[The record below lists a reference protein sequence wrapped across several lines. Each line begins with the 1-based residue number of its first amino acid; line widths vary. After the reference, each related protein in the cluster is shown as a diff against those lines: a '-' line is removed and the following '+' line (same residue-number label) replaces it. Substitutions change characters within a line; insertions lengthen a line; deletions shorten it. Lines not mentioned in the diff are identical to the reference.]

1 VQSATATNA
10 SISTPRAVPS
20 ARFFDTYG
28 VSYAFGLLFLLPAII
43 LIGSQPLY
51 SFNAFYTAMLTIP
64 PIAAS
69 LLLLAT
75 EPTAEGRS
83 HLLRRG
89 LLLVVLATTGSILAL
104 IVGTPVVI
112 FLFLNKVGHS
122 QTLTAIVSASG
133 LAFVSAPM
141 VWSLISHIRAGAWIR
156 AIALVLGIAAMAIV
170 ILLTLSSSGFL
181 VDSMRRDQGEIM
193 MGLLEWCLPAF
204 AVTTALLRRD
214 GVV

>member
-1 VQSATATNA
+1 MQTTATMSA
-10 SISTPRAVPS
+10 PIETPVAVPS

-28 VSYAFGLLFLLPAII
+28 VSYALGLLFLLPAIV

-51 SFNAFYTAMLTIP
+51 SFNAFYTTMLTIP

-69 LLLLAT
+69 V
-75 EPTAEGRS
+75 
-83 HLLRRG
+83 
-89 LLLVVLATTGSILAL
+89 LLLVTEPKGAGRNRLLSRSLILIVLATVGSILAL

-122 QTLTAIVSASG
+122 QALTGLVSASG

-141 VWSLISHIRAGAWIR
+141 VWSLISHVRSGSWAR
-156 AIALVLGIAAMAIV
+156 VLVLALGIATMAVV
-170 ILLTLSSSGFL
+170 ILLTLSQSGFL
-181 VDSMRRDQGEIM
+181 VQSMRQDQGEIM

-204 AVTTALLRRD
+204 AVTTAFLRRD

>member
-1 VQSATATNA
+1 VQTAATMSA
-10 SISTPRAVPS
+10 SIETPHAVPS

-28 VSYAFGLLFLLPAII
+28 VSYALGLLFLLPAIV

-83 HLLRRG
+83 HLLRRA

-112 FLFLNKVGHS
+112 VLFLNKVGHS
-122 QTLTAIVSASG
+122 QALTALVSASG
-133 LAFVSAPM
+133 LALVSAPM
-141 VWSLISHIRAGAWIR
+141 VWSLVSNIRAGAWMRVAVLI
-156 AIALVLGIAAMAIV
+156 LGIVAMAVV
-170 ILLTLSSSGFL
+170 ILLTLSQSGFL

-193 MGLLEWCLPAF
+193 IGLLEWCLPAF

-214 GVV
+214 RVV

>member
-1 VQSATATNA
+1 MQTAATMTAT
-10 SISTPRAVPS
+10 IETPHAAPS
-20 ARFFDTYG
+20 ASFFDTYG
-28 VSYAFGLLFLLPAII
+28 VSYALGLLFLLPAIV

-75 EPTAEGRS
+75 EPSAEGRG

-112 FLFLNKVGHS
+112 VLFLNKVGHS
-122 QTLTAIVSASG
+122 QALTALVSASG
-133 LAFVSAPM
+133 LALVSAPM
-141 VWSLISHIRAGAWIR
+141 VWSLVSNIRAGAWMRVAVLI
-156 AIALVLGIAAMAIV
+156 LGIVAMAVV
-170 ILLTLSSSGFL
+170 ILLTLSQSGFL

>member
-1 VQSATATNA
+1 MQSATATNA
-10 SISTPRAVPS
+10 SVSTPRAVPS

-75 EPTAEGRS
+75 EPTAEGRI

-112 FLFLNKVGHS
+112 VLFLNKVGHS
-122 QTLTAIVSASG
+122 QALTALVSAAG
-133 LAFVSAPM
+133 LALVSAPM
-141 VWSLISHIRAGAWIR
+141 VWSLVSNIRAGAWMRVAVLI
-156 AIALVLGIAAMAIV
+156 LGIVAMAVV
-170 ILLTLSSSGFL
+170 ILLTLSQSGFL

>member
-1 VQSATATNA
+1 MQTAATMTAT
-10 SISTPRAVPS
+10 IETPHAAPS
-20 ARFFDTYG
+20 ASFFDTYG
-28 VSYAFGLLFLLPAII
+28 VSYALVLLFLLPAIV

-75 EPTAEGRS
+75 EPSAEGRG

-112 FLFLNKVGHS
+112 VLFLNKVGHS
-122 QTLTAIVSASG
+122 QALTALVSASG
-133 LAFVSAPM
+133 LALVSAPM
-141 VWSLISHIRAGAWIR
+141 VW
-156 AIALVLGIAAMAIV
+156 
-170 ILLTLSSSGFL
+170 
-181 VDSMRRDQGEIM
+181 
-193 MGLLEWCLPAF
+193 
-204 AVTTALLRRD
+204 
-214 GVV
+214 

>member
-1 VQSATATNA
+1 VQTTATMTA
-10 SISTPRAVPS
+10 PIEAHALPTAP
-20 ARFFDTYG
+20 FFDTYG
-28 VSYAFGLLFLLPAII
+28 ASYAFGLLFLLPAIL

-69 LLLLAT
+69 VLLLAT
-75 EPTAEGRS
+75 EPTKEGRS
-83 HLLRRG
+83 RILSRS
-89 LLLVVLATTGSILAL
+89 LLLIVLATAGSILAL

-112 FLFLNKVGHS
+112 LLFLNKVGHS
-122 QTLTAIVSASG
+122 QALTALVSASG
-133 LAFVSAPM
+133 LALVSAPM
-141 VWSLISHIRAGAWIR
+141 VWSLVTHVRAGAWIR
-156 AIALVLGIAAMAIV
+156 VAVLLLGIAAMAIV
-170 ILLTLSSSGFL
+170 ILLTLAQSGFL

-204 AVTTALLRRD
+204 AVTTAFLRRD

>member
-1 VQSATATNA
+1 MQSTTTVTATIET
-10 SISTPRAVPS
+10 SRAVPQ

-51 SFNAFYTAMLTIP
+51 SFNAFYTAMLAIP

-69 LLLLAT
+69 VLLLAT
-75 EPTAEGRS
+75 ESTPEGRS
-83 HLLRRG
+83 HLFRRG
-89 LLLVVLATTGSILAL
+89 LLLVVVATTGSILAL

-112 FLFLNKVGHS
+112 LLFLNKVGHS
-122 QTLTAIVSASG
+122 QALTALVSASG

-141 VWSLISHIRAGAWIR
+141 LWSLVSHIRSGSWAR
-156 AIALVLGIAAMAIV
+156 VVALALGIAAMVVV
-170 ILLTLSSSGFL
+170 ILLTVSQSGFL

>member
-10 SISTPRAVPS
+10 SISTPQAVPS

-28 VSYAFGLLFLLPAII
+28 VSYAFGLLFLLPSII

-156 AIALVLGIAAMAIV
+156 VTALLLGIAAMVVV

-181 VDSMRRDQGEIM
+181 VESMRRDQGEIM